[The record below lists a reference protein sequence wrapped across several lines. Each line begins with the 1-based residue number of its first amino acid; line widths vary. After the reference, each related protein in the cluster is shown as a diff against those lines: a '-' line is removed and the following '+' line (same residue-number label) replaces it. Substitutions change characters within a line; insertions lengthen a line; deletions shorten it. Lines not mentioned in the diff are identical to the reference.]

1 MRVCL
6 CVCIQH
12 ISTELGSP
20 RAEDGKSWWGRREK
34 QRSKKEQE
42 QRHGVLQAG
51 LGALSFHLP
60 HGDEPEV
67 PRISLLSSLPL
78 VPLYVRP

>member
-1 MRVCL
+1 MQLRMGKAG
-6 CVCIQH
+6 
-12 ISTELGSP
+12 E
-20 RAEDGKSWWGRREK
+20 AEGKSEGI
-34 QRSKKEQE
+34 KKEQE
-42 QRHGVLQAG
+42 QQPGVLQAG